1 MIAKAYTIDV
11 VYYVPFHSVCEEKR
25 IPYHVFFLFLFHI
38 MRFFSFL
45 VPYHAFFLVFCSIP
59 CVFSRFCSISCV
71 FSRSLFH
78 IMRFSS
84 FFVPYHA
91 FFLVF
96 VPYHDFPSFFV
107 PYHAFFL
114 IFLFHIMRFCLFM
127 VKLAQQTKHPTPH
140 TYITLVKIL
149 KFDLYAGPTM
159 STSQRPPASLPFRSK
174 RPRYSSYFT
183 LEYYNVRS
191 TWTTQV

>member
-25 IPYHVFFLFLFHI
+25 IPYHVFFSFFVPYHAFFIVSCSISCVFSRFLFHI

-45 VPYHAFFLVFCSIP
+45 
-59 CVFSRFCSISCV
+59 
-71 FSRSLFH
+71 FH
-78 IMRFSS
+78 IMRFFS
-84 FFVPYHA
+84 FFN
-91 FFLVF
+91 
-96 VPYHDFPSFFV
+96 
-107 PYHAFFL
+107 
-114 IFLFHIMRFCLFM
+114 FLFHIMRFCLFM

-149 KFDLYAGPTM
+149 KFELYAGPTM